1 MIPSVD
7 KCVRPVLDRQPALEF
22 FTRETSRWW
31 PRTTRFRSGN
41 LRGTVNVNMHVGG
54 AVIATTGDVQMD
66 TNPTMH

>member
-1 MIPSVD
+1 M
-7 KCVRPVLDRQPALEF
+7 
-22 FTRETSRWW
+22 RETSRWW